1 MRISGIRNQTSFTA
15 GKVNLYTDFDGTY
28 CPAKH
33 STLHD
38 PNANGFMNEY
48 CNRINKFWQ
57 TTNGDVHFNITTGRT
72 LGEYESISWLLK
84 MRNFRLPFPE
94 TIITKD
100 GSDRFVKTGTDTDF
114 YEQGKFPFNYH
125 SPQKEKE
132 TEIKNLTNWDGDKI
146 HAKLKRLAN
155 KYKIRLVEADS
166 ENAVSDYGERS
177 LFSSGKLDPDDWKK
191 LPSQNGQIIEHTPP
205 VADYV
210 LGSRNDGKL
219 KFNLIFPPDYGFCP
233 ERNWIYDNIVT
244 DLKGYLDSKKI
255 RYHMEWEPASDS
267 NHHRISC
274 SITPLFENGALTK
287 LYDTKKALKEAV
299 KNNDIVIAAGDGSN
313 DFDMLNPLGY
323 LEEDFIK
330 ECEKNSSHKEFYS
343 KDITQRLEDLKRIYN
358 GENSEY
364 INGLRKELKQNGYL
378 KQLEDLPIYSIVI
391 RKQNSKMQPLIDTF
405 SRINKVIV
413 TENGSLDEGIKKI
426 IKLHAEKNKA
436 FKSAMS
442 EKFKILIFGAKKKS
456 AQTVNYYKIGAGIL
470 LAGLIGFIG
479 FKYLNKK
486 SEEKDNENNTGNK
499 SSNSKS

>member
-1 MRISGIRNQTSFTA
+1 MRIPVIQNKIAFTA

-48 CNRINKFWQ
+48 CSRINKFWQ
-57 TTNGDVHFNITTGRT
+57 TTEGDVHFNITTGRT

-94 TIITKD
+94 SIITKD

-114 YEQGKFPFNYH
+114 YVLGNLPFYYNR
-125 SPQKEKE
+125 PQEEKE
-132 TEIKNLTNWDGDKI
+132 LEIKKFTNWDGDKI
-146 HAKLKRLAN
+146 QAKLKRLAD

-177 LFSSGKLDPDDWKK
+177 LFSSGKLDPDEWKK
-191 LPSQNGQIIEHTPP
+191 LPSQNGQIIEHASP
-205 VADYV
+205 VADYA

-233 ERNWIYDNIVT
+233 ERNWIYDNIIT
-244 DLKGYLDSKKI
+244 DLKGYLESKKI

-267 NHHRISC
+267 NHRRISC
-274 SITPLFENGALTK
+274 SITPLFEHGALTK

-323 LEEDFIK
+323 LEENFVR

-343 KDITQRLEDLKRIYN
+343 KDILQRLDDLKRIYN
-358 GENSEY
+358 GENSDY
-364 INGLRKELKQNGYL
+364 INGLRKELTQNGYL

-405 SRINKVIV
+405 SGINKVIT
-413 TENGSLDEGIKKI
+413 TESGGLDEGIKKAVR
-426 IKLHAEKNKA
+426 LYAEKNQI
-436 FKSAMS
+436 FKNAMS

-456 AQTVNYYKIGAGIL
+456 AKTVNYYKIGAGIL
-470 LAGLIGFIG
+470 LSGIIGFVG
-479 FKYLNKK
+479 YRYLNKSK
-486 SEEKDNENNTGNK
+486 GKDNENNTGNK
-499 SSNSKS
+499 SPNSKS